1 MTPGG
6 SLTLRLARDDDAR
19 ELRAL
24 AGRDSA
30 PELTGTILA
39 AELDGAI
46 LAATSLQEERVIAD
60 PFRRTAELVELLQ
73 LRLCQLRGTA
83 PGTGYS
89 VALSKLTARRVPTP
103 MLRPKA
109 SDSRALVMRQ
119 RYFRLP
125 RRSSV

>member
-1 MTPGG
+1 MTPAG

-30 PELTGTILA
+30 RELTGIVLA

-46 LAATSLQEERVIAD
+46 LAAASLEDERVIAD
-60 PFRRTAELVELLQ
+60 PFTPTAGLVEVLRLRLRQ
-73 LRLCQLRGTA
+73 LRETA

-89 VALSKLTARRVPTP
+89 VAPSSPTARRVPRP
-103 MLRPKA
+103 MLSPKA
-109 SDSRALVMRQ
+109 SDSKAVVMSQ
-119 RYFRLP
+119 RYFRFP

>member
-1 MTPGG
+1 VTPAG
-6 SLTLRLARDDDAR
+6 SLTLRLAGDDDAR

-46 LAATSLQEERVIAD
+46 LAAASLEQERVIAD
-60 PFRRTAELVELLQ
+60 PFQPTAELVEVLR

-89 VALSKLTARRVPTP
+89 VAPSRPTASRVPRP
-103 MLRPKA
+103 MLSPKA
-109 SDSRALVMRQ
+109 SDSRALVMGQ
-119 RYFRLP
+119 RYFRFP